1 MSAHRNQ
8 AGPQQRVLVA
18 ADQSLPPLGWV
29 WRKRGAE
36 FSGPMAVQ
44 RAGFGTP
51 KLLPQLKGIKQKTKR
66 LKKKKNK
73 IENNNKKLFC
83 KFIHFL
89 QKSSPAYPTLL
100 ALPGCR
106 HLTL

>member
-66 LKKKKNK
+66 LKKKKK
-73 IENNNKKLFC
+73 ERK
-83 KFIHFL
+83 
-89 QKSSPAYPTLL
+89 Q
-100 ALPGCR
+100 
-106 HLTL
+106 

>member
-1 MSAHRNQ
+1 MSAHGNQ
-8 AGPQQRVLVA
+8 AGPQQRVPVA

-51 KLLPQLKGIKQKTKR
+51 KLLPQLKGIKNKKQKD
-66 LKKKKNK
+66 KKK
-73 IENNNKKLFC
+73 
-83 KFIHFL
+83 
-89 QKSSPAYPTLL
+89 
-100 ALPGCR
+100 
-106 HLTL
+106 

>member
-1 MSAHRNQ
+1 MSAHGNQ

-51 KLLPQLKGIKQKTKR
+51 KLLPQLKGIKTK
-66 LKKKKNK
+66 KEK
-73 IENNNKKLFC
+73 I
-83 KFIHFL
+83 
-89 QKSSPAYPTLL
+89 
-100 ALPGCR
+100 
-106 HLTL
+106 